1 MIALVAA
8 LLAASAASPPTCR
21 DGATANS
28 AVTAVY
34 NLVSVP
40 AGGSWDWE
48 RIGALF
54 LDRGVFVTMMPRE
67 GSALMS
73 KADMPALRAQTEAAY
88 RQSGFL
94 EREYR
99 RETRIF
105 GDIASIYSSFY
116 IAMPEASD
124 RPLARGL
131 HHFQLVRAEG
141 CWRIVSNI
149 SQMEGAGW
157 TVPPAF
163 VGK

>member
-1 MIALVAA
+1 MIVLATA
-8 LLAASAASPPTCR
+8 LLAASTVALATCR
-21 DGATANS
+21 DGATADG

-48 RIGALF
+48 RIAALF
-54 LDRGVFVTMMPRE
+54 LDRGVFVTMMPRK
-67 GSALMS
+67 GSTLMS
-73 KADMPALRAQTEAAY
+73 KADLPGLRAQTEAAY
-88 RQSGFL
+88 RRSGFL

-105 GDIASIYSSFY
+105 GNIASIYSGFY

-149 SQMEGAGW
+149 SQIEGVGW
-157 TVPPAF
+157 TIPPDFA
-163 VGK
+163 GQ